1 MQSKA
6 QTVEEYISEIP
17 DAQREAIINLRK
29 ILLENL
35 PEGFTEEMNYGMMGY
50 VVPHSIY
57 PKGYHCDP
65 RLPLPFIGIAA
76 QKHFVALY
84 HMGIY
89 ANPELLKWFTEEF
102 PKFSKLKLN
111 MGKSCIRFKN
121 PEAIPFQLIGELAQ
135 KVSVQD
141 WITTYESVFRK

>member
-29 ILLENL
+29 IFLENL

-102 PKFSKLKLN
+102 PKFSKQKLD

-121 PEAIPFQLIGELAQ
+121 PAAIPFQLIGELAQ
-135 KVSVQD
+135 KVSVHD